1 MSGQGVQEV
10 SLEEK
15 AEALKARRYQPG
27 IFQALLPDW
36 GQDKRLGARVVG
48 RAGNCGVEGG
58 VTVGWGRGEGEDRVR
73 TGAGQVQ
80 ILTGSPWPSLEALL
94 PP

>member
-1 MSGQGVQEV
+1 MSGQGIQEG

-36 GQDKRLGARVVG
+36 GQDKRLGSRVVG
-48 RAGNCGVEGG
+48 RALNCGMEAG
-58 VTVGWGRGEGEDRVR
+58 VMVG
-73 TGAGQVQ
+73 
-80 ILTGSPWPSLEALL
+80 
-94 PP
+94 